1 MKLQLN
7 FIGNRAVTYR
17 LKVLRRVIFAG
28 LLLGFILCGGVMGHL
43 YINNW
48 YEIRNCQNEL
58 ASISKSSPAL
68 NEDIFKIM
76 EYKKEWDFL
85 YEKIFLI
92 TELTGEKIWWT
103 PKLEALS
110 RLIPDNIWLSKM
122 SIQLSRKEAS
132 EKGLSSGLGTL
143 ILEGFAQPGNS
154 EGFRSVQNFTHQ
166 IKENSAFSKILGKIN
181 LTTTME
187 KKGWEPATVD
197 FWLFC
202 PLVKEEGL

>member
-7 FIGNRAVTYR
+7 FIRDRVVTYR
-17 LKVLRRVIFAG
+17 LKVLRRIIFAG
-28 LLLGFILCGGVMGHL
+28 LLLGFILCGAFMGHL

-58 ASISKSSPAL
+58 ASISKNSPAL
-68 NEDIFKIM
+68 NEQVSKIM
-76 EYKKEWDFL
+76 EYKKEWDSL

-92 TELTGEKIWWT
+92 TELTRKKIWWT

-110 RLIPDNIWLSKM
+110 RLIPDNIWLSKI
-122 SIQLSRKEAS
+122 SIKLSRKEAS
-132 EKGLSSGLGTL
+132 GEASSILGSL
-143 ILEGFAQPGNS
+143 ILEGFALPGNS
-154 EGFRSVQNFTHQ
+154 EGFRSVQNFTQ
-166 IKENSAFSKILGKIN
+166 ELKENSAFSSLLGEVN

-187 KKGWEPATVD
+187 RKGGESTVG

-202 PLVKEEGL
+202 PLVREKGL